1 MQENLI
7 ETNSGNET
15 PTNKLSEIL
24 LPKLYFNEKYQN
36 ATKAAI
42 EFQIWGK
49 VFKPISMLAKLIQT

>member
-24 LPKLYFNEKYQN
+24 LPKLYFNEKYQD
-36 ATKAAI
+36 ATKATI
-42 EFQIWGK
+42 TFKSWSK